1 MAESVPIIRHV
12 CFADYFCTH
21 THTQPLAKFKKVI
34 LSKVKEEWGNFPS

>member
-1 MAESVPIIRHV
+1 MFALQIIS
-12 CFADYFCTH
+12 AH